1 MLLYKSGISYI
12 NKSCHAVIS
21 EGCKKQDFTFS
32 KHTTYGLGG
41 GAEEAYFP
49 RNFAEARAVYDRLKN
64 SCEGHTEKDKITS
77 ECSRAF
83 ILGNGSNVLAAD
95 NKFDGGVLCTKKL
108 SAIFRAGEKSI
119 FCAAGTSVATILK
132 YCINHGLGG
141 LEYLS
146 GIPATIGGIVC
157 MNGGAGGRYIN
168 SNVISVKLYDGKNYN
183 LSNEKCNFGYKYSTM
198 RDINALILG
207 VYLSVVTISPKKESE
222 LINYYSGRR
231 RSLPKGKSCGCVFKN
246 PSGVPAG
253 KLIEEC
259 NLAGFKIGGAY
270 VSPEHCNFIIND
282 GATANDVKKLIQFV
296 ADRVFERFAIRLEE
310 EVVYIGDFNET
321 DG

>member
-1 MLLYKSGISYI
+1 MLLYKSGFSYI
-12 NKSCHAVIS
+12 KKCIS
-21 EGCKKQDFTFS
+21 GDSANGCKKQDFTFS

-41 GAEEAYFP
+41 GAEDVYFP
-49 RNFAEARAVYDRLKN
+49 RNFAEARAAYDRMKKSCIGHLEKN
-64 SCEGHTEKDKITS
+64 KNAF

-95 NKFDGGVLCTKKL
+95 KKFDGGVLCTKKL
-108 SAIFRAGEKSI
+108 SAIFRAGEKCI
-119 FCAAGTSVATILK
+119 FCAAGTPVASILK

-146 GIPATIGGIVC
+146 GIPATIGGIVY

-168 SNVISVKLYDGKNYN
+168 SNVLSVKLYDGKNYN

-207 VYLSVVTISPKKESE
+207 VYLSVVTILPRKEHI
-222 LINYYSGRR
+222 LINYRSGLR

-246 PSGVPAG
+246 PAGVPAG

-259 NLAGFKIGGAY
+259 NLAGFSIGGAY
-270 VSPEHCNFIIND
+270 VSPDHCNFIIND
-282 GATANDVKKLIQFV
+282 GATSCDVKKLIRFV
-296 ADRVFERFAIRLEE
+296 ADRVFEKFRIMLEE